1 MHLGIN
7 INVNLAKFY
16 IKERIMTMA
25 FKTLFLAHAPDAD
38 KEKHR
43 NIIDTGKYKLFI
55 VVIKKQDEAIQI
67 CKDFFNK
74 ESINS
79 IILCPG
85 FTHNNV
91 AEIVQA
97 VGNKVAV
104 SVARGD
110 GPSSKISQAAR
121 KKEGFINT

>member
-1 MHLGIN
+1 
-7 INVNLAKFY
+7 
-16 IKERIMTMA
+16 MA

-43 NIIDTGKYKLFI
+43 NIIDTGKYRLFT
-55 VVIKKQDEAIQI
+55 VVIKKQDEAIQV

-74 ESINS
+74 ESIDS

-85 FTHNNV
+85 FTHNNI

-97 VGNKVAV
+97 VDNKVAV

-110 GPSSKISQAAR
+110 GPGSKISEIAR
-121 KKEGFINT
+121 KREGYINI